1 MTCPRPTAQDV
12 LQAIARG
19 EIKAY
24 YQPQYDVLT
33 NKMKSVEALA
43 RWIQPDGTVLSPGH
57 FVPVLEQTDTICQL
71 DWHMLREVCDF
82 LCRQPEKERRRV
94 SVNFSHW
101 HFNDPEFLGRLC
113 AVVDEH
119 GLPHKLIGVEITE
132 SAAVAHGPDVVDWV
146 NEVKAAGFLVAMDD
160 FGSSLSSLSFL
171 KDVPVNVLK
180 LDRNLLSSNCESER
194 ERVMLESIIS
204 FAHRLNMTTI
214 AEGVETQEQLSFLRT
229 SGCKRVQGF
238 LMAQPMPEAEYA
250 ACCAEPTPESEDV
263 LFMQSHASAMNLL
276 AEVIF
281 KRFPLI
287 ILANITRNSYYLM
300 AYENFTTRTC
310 TAAGVFDELIEGGT
324 ATMHPDDQMRF
335 RVTFDRENLL
345 KAHAEGKE
353 SVRVVTRQRG
363 DDGVYRLVETVDY
376 FVTNPSTDDVLVIAL
391 SQNFEWGTN
400 G

>member
-1 MTCPRPTAQDV
+1 MSTRITAQDV
-12 LQAIARG
+12 LQAMARG

-33 NKMKSVEALA
+33 NRMKSVEALA
-43 RWIQPDGTVLSPGH
+43 RWVKPDGTVLSPGH
-57 FVPVLEQTDTICQL
+57 FVPVMEETDAICQL
-71 DWHMLREVCDF
+71 DWYMLREVCAF
-82 LCRQPEKERRRV
+82 LTRQPEKQRRRV
-94 SVNFSHW
+94 AVNFSRW
-101 HFNDPEFLGRLC
+101 HFNDPEFLVRLC

-146 NEVKAAGFLVAMDD
+146 NDVKAAGFQVAMDD
-160 FGSSLSSLSFL
+160 FGSSLSSLAFL

-238 LMAQPMPEAEYA
+238 LMARPMPEEEYA
-250 ACCAEPTPESEDV
+250 ARCAEPAPESEDV
-263 LFMQSHASAMNLL
+263 LLMQSTGSAMNLL
-276 AEVIF
+276 LEVVF

-287 ILANITRNSYYLM
+287 ILANITRNSYYMM
-300 AYENFTTRTC
+300 AYEHFTTRTV
-310 TAAGVFDELIEGGT
+310 TAAGVFEALIEGG
-324 ATMHPDDQMRF
+324 AVTMHPDDQLRF
-335 RVTFDRENLL
+335 KTAFARENLL
-345 KAHAEGKE
+345 KAHAQGKE
-353 SVRVVTRQRG
+353 SVRVVTRQMG

-376 FVTNPSTDDVLVIAL
+376 FVENPSTDDVLIIAM
-391 SQNFEWGTN
+391 SQNLE
-400 G
+400 

>member
-1 MTCPRPTAQDV
+1 MTQPRITAQDV

-33 NKMKSVEALA
+33 NRMKSVEALA
-43 RWIQPDGTVLSPGH
+43 RWILPDGTVLSPGH
-57 FVPVLEQTDTICQL
+57 FVPVLEETDAICQL
-71 DWHMLREVCDF
+71 DWYMLREVCAF
-82 LCRQPEKERRRV
+82 LRRQPEAERHRIA
-94 SVNFSHW
+94 VNFSRW
-101 HFNDPEFLGRLC
+101 HFNDPDFLARLC

-146 NEVKAAGFLVAMDD
+146 NDVKDAGFLVAMDD
-160 FGSSLSSLSFL
+160 FGSSLSSLAFL

-238 LMAQPMPEAEYA
+238 LMSYPLTEEEYA
-250 ACCAEPTPESEDV
+250 ERCAEPAPESEDV
-263 LFMQSHASAMNLL
+263 LLVQSNGSAMNLL
-276 AEVIF
+276 MEVIF
-281 KRFPLI
+281 RRFPLI
-287 ILANITRNSYYLM
+287 IVANITRNSYYMM
-300 AYENFTTRTC
+300 AYENFTARTV
-310 TAAGVFDELIEGGT
+310 TGAGVFDELIEGGT
-324 ATMHPDDQMRF
+324 ATMHPEDQMRF

-345 KAHAEGKE
+345 QAYAQGKE
-353 SVRVVTRQRG
+353 YVRVVTRQRG

-376 FVTNPSTDDVLVIAL
+376 FVTNPSTDDVLVIAM
-391 SQNFEWGTN
+391 SQNLA
-400 G
+400 

>member
-1 MTCPRPTAQDV
+1 MTYSRPTAQDV

-19 EIKAY
+19 EIRPY

-43 RWIQPDGTVLSPGH
+43 RWVKPDGTVLSPGR
-57 FVPVLEQTDTICQL
+57 FVPLLEQTDAICQL
-71 DWHMLREVCDF
+71 DWHMLREVCAF
-82 LCRQPEKERRRV
+82 LCRQPAEQRRRIA
-94 SVNFSHW
+94 VNFSRW
-101 HFNDPEFLGRLC
+101 HFNDPEFLDRLC
-113 AVVDEH
+113 AIVDEH

-146 NEVKAAGFLVAMDD
+146 NAVKDAGFLVAMDD
-160 FGSSLSSLSFL
+160 FGSSLSSLAFL

-194 ERVMLESIIS
+194 ERVLLESIIS
-204 FAHRLNMTTI
+204 FAHRLKMTTI
-214 AEGVETQEQLSFLRT
+214 AEGVETEEQLNFLRT

-238 LMAQPMPEAEYA
+238 LMARPMPEEEYA
-250 ACCAEPTPESEDV
+250 ACCAEPAPESEDV
-263 LFMQSHASAMNLL
+263 LFMQSRGSAMSLL
-276 AEVIF
+276 MEVIF
-281 KRFPLI
+281 KRFPLV
-287 ILANITRNSYYLM
+287 ILANITRNSYYMM
-300 AYENFTTRTC
+300 AYENFTTHTV
-310 TAAGVFDELIEGGT
+310 TGAGVFDELIEGGT
-324 ATMHPDDQMRF
+324 ATMHPDDQQRF
-335 RVTFDRENLL
+335 RDTFDRQNLL
-345 KAHAEGKE
+345 RAHAKGRD

-376 FVTNPSTDDVLVIAL
+376 FVTNPSTEDVLVIAL

>member
-1 MTCPRPTAQDV
+1 MSTRITVQDV
-12 LQAIARG
+12 LQAMARG

-43 RWIQPDGTVLSPGH
+43 RWVKPDGTVLSPGA
-57 FVPVLEQTDTICQL
+57 FVPVMEETDAICQL
-71 DWHMLREVCDF
+71 DWYMLREVCAF
-82 LCRQPEKERRRV
+82 LARQPEAERHRIA
-94 SVNFSHW
+94 VNFSRW
-101 HFNDPEFLGRLC
+101 HFNDPEFLARLC
-113 AVVDEH
+113 AIVDEH

-146 NEVKAAGFLVAMDD
+146 NDVKAAGFLVAMDD
-160 FGSSLSSLSFL
+160 FGSSLSSLAFL

-238 LMAQPMPEAEYA
+238 LMARPMPEDEYA
-250 ACCAEPTPESEDV
+250 ARCAEPAPESEDV
-263 LFMQSHASAMNLL
+263 LLMQSIGSARNLL
-276 AEVIF
+276 LEVVF

-287 ILANITRNSYYLM
+287 ILANITRNSYYMM
-300 AYENFTTRTC
+300 AYENFTTHTV
-310 TAAGVFDELIEGGT
+310 TAAGVFEELIEGGA
-324 ATMHPDDQMRF
+324 ATMHLE
-335 RVTFDRENLL
+335 DREAFRTAFARQNLL
-345 KAHAEGKE
+345 AAHAKGRE
-353 SVRVVTRQRG
+353 SVRVVTRQKG

-376 FVTNPSTDDVLVIAL
+376 FVENPSTEDVLIIAM
-391 SQNFEWGTN
+391 SQNLE
-400 G
+400 